1 MKKSFRAF
9 FEKATGHAPYNYQ
22 ERLACGKSSE
32 GKGQNQGIP
41 CVSKCINVPTGL
53 GKTAAVVMAWLWNRV
68 ILGRNDWPCRLVYCL
83 PMRTLVEQTRD
94 NVRKWLLKLA
104 RARRS
109 LGLSDETQENLLR
122 LTFHSPIVL
131 MGGGELRKRKRDWD
145 IHPEKPAVLIG
156 TQDMLLSRA
165 LNRGYGMSRFR
176 WPMHFALLNNDCL
189 WILDET
195 QLMGSGLW
203 TTAQLDW
210 MRQDRFQS
218 FKPCVSWWMSAT
230 LGGEFLKT
238 QDRSVAKIPAPEI
251 ASLSPEEE
259 SSLEILK
266 AVRPVT
272 IYPDP
277 KGKMGKQDKT
287 EFYFHR
293 LSQSIVNEHL
303 AGHLTLAVCNRV
315 AHAQSL
321 KKSIEKS
328 IENTQAQRSSS
339 NGDVLLLTSR
349 FRLKDRKA
357 ALEKVVAFE
366 EARKKG
372 QPHPGLILVSTQ
384 VIEAGFDVSTARL
397 WTEAAPWPSFVQR
410 LGRLNRDGKLN
421 GDAKAFVFEVP
432 AQQGDIGPYDEKDLK
447 TGKEIVSA
455 LKELCAEKHDLPARQ
470 AFAALKEKPNVA
482 KIIRQA
488 LEPKP
493 EPFPRASDVHG
504 LFSTEPDVFGGFTD
518 ISHWVRNIEKTADV
532 TVFWREFDPADQK
545 DANSNEG
552 PGLQRDELCPV
563 SVWRLQEFLK
573 DSQKAWF
580 WEPKKKC
587 WEAMRPADL
596 CPGMTLMLPAA
607 CGGYKTTLGWTGDPQ
622 SKIAEDLPPPGPFED
637 RDDEDRESIT
647 GNWVSLETHLSDTR
661 NAAERISAS
670 LNLEEAESKCLLR
683 AAELHD
689 IGKSLKR
696 WQENLPHPRPKE
708 DELYAKSPDEL
719 VVDVTKLSDK
729 AREECLER
737 IQNDQDQT
745 IFKTELRTVAESI
758 SLHVQISLRPSRSTM
773 DELCKLVGKRP
784 KIKQF
789 RPGFR
794 HEVASALAMWRQY
807 YRNEAPPDFPALT
820 VYIVAAH
827 HGKVRT
833 VLGANPHVAKPNVCG
848 IPIDDSTAL
857 PWNPAWTLDFEA
869 ANDGAS
875 GEFDADGT
883 FIFKAPGWSGL
894 VADLLGGW
902 EKNAPKRTC
911 GAVGENEPHSLG
923 PFALAYFET
932 LLRAADGRSSAQP
945 SQTLKHG

>member
-1 MKKSFRAF
+1 MEKYPTF
-9 FEKATGHAPYNYQ
+9 FEQATGHTPYDYQ
-22 ERLACGKSSE
+22 KHLACSERSE
-32 GKGQNQGIP
+32 GKWLNQGSP
-41 CVSKCINVPTGL
+41 CVSRLIDVPTGL
-53 GKTAAVVMAWLWNRV
+53 GKTPAVVMAWLWNRV
-68 ILGRNDWPCRLVYCL
+68 ILGRDDWPCRLVYCL
-83 PMRTLVEQTRD
+83 PMRTLVEQTED
-94 NVRKWLLKLA
+94 KVNQWLKKLA
-104 RARRS
+104 PK
-109 LGLSDETQENLLR
+109 LPENPDLQHLSN
-122 LTFHSPIVL
+122 HSPVVL
-131 MGGGELRKRKRDWD
+131 MGGEELDRSKREWD
-145 IHPEKPAVLIG
+145 IYPEKPAILIG

-230 LGGEFLKT
+230 LGDEFLKT
-238 QDRSVAKIPAPEI
+238 KDRCEAGILLPEPPL
-251 ASLSPEEE
+251 ALSPEEE
-259 SSLEILK
+259 SSLAILK
-266 AVRPVT
+266 ATRPVK
-272 IYPDP
+272 IYDESSIPGAN
-277 KGKMGKQDKT
+277 GKAGKQDNEET
-287 EFYFHR
+287 YFQR

-315 AHAQSL
+315 KHAQRL
-321 KKSIEKS
+321 KGAIQ
-328 IENTQAQRSSS
+328 ENRQAQSPSS

-349 FRLKDRKA
+349 FRLKDRNA

-372 QPHPGLILVSTQ
+372 QLHPGLILVSTQ
-384 VIEAGFDVSTARL
+384 VIEAGFDVSAARL

-421 GDAKAFVFEVP
+421 GVAKASVFEVP

-447 TGKEIVSA
+447 TGKQIVSA
-455 LKELCAEKHDLPARQ
+455 LKKLCAEKPDLPARQ
-470 AFAALKEKPNVA
+470 AFIDLVKTTEVA

-493 EPFPRASDVHG
+493 KPFPRASDVQG

-518 ISHWVRNIEKTADV
+518 ISPWVRNIEANADV
-532 TVFWREFDPADQK
+532 TVFWRKFDPAKEDP
-545 DANSNEG
+545 NSGEG
-552 PGLQRDELCPV
+552 QGLQRDELCPV

-573 DSQKAWF
+573 DSRKAWF

-587 WEAMRPADL
+587 WEAMRPDDL

-607 CGGYKTTLGWTGDPQ
+607 CGGYETALGWTGNPK
-622 SKIAEDLPPPGPFED
+622 SKIDEDLPPPGPFED

-661 NAAERISAS
+661 SAAQGISDS

-683 AAELHD
+683 AAALHD
-689 IGKSLKR
+689 IGKSLDR
-696 WQENLPHPRPKE
+696 WQGKLPHPRPQGGE
-708 DELYAKSPDEL
+708 FYAKSPHEL
-719 VVDVTKLSDK
+719 VIDVTELSDEV
-729 AREECLER
+729 REECVER
-737 IQNDQDQT
+737 IRNDQNQT
-745 IFKTELRTVAESI
+745 IFKTEWRLVAGSI
-758 SLHVQISLRPSRSTM
+758 NLHVQIFLRPSRSTM
-773 DELCKLVGKRP
+773 DELCKITSKRP

-794 HEVASALAMWRQY
+794 HEAASALAMWRQY
-807 YRNEAPPDFPALT
+807 YRNEAPLDFPALAI
-820 VYIVAAH
+820 YMVAAH

-833 VLGANPHVAKPNVCG
+833 VLGANPHVAEPNVCG

-857 PWNPAWTLDFEA
+857 SWNPAWMLDFEA

-875 GEFDADGT
+875 GEFDEDGG
-883 FIFKAPGWSGL
+883 FIFKAPGWSSL

-911 GAVGENEPHSLG
+911 GAVADGEPHSLG
-923 PFALAYFET
+923 PFALAYFEM
-932 LLRAADGRSSAQP
+932 LLRAADGRASIQP
-945 SQTLKHG
+945 SQVLTHG

>member
-1 MKKSFRAF
+1 MKNSFETF
-9 FEKATGHAPYNYQ
+9 FERATGRTPYDYQ
-22 ERLACGKSSE
+22 QRLARGNPGE
-32 GKGQNQGIP
+32 GEQPNQDNP
-41 CVSKCINVPTGL
+41 CVSQCIDVPTGL
-53 GKTAAVVMAWLWNRV
+53 GKTAAVVMAWLWNRL

-83 PMRTLVEQTRD
+83 PMRTLVEQTED
-94 NVRKWLLKLA
+94 NVNQWLEKLA
-104 RARRS
+104 PR
-109 LGLSDETQENLLR
+109 LPENPDLQHLSN
-122 LTFHSPIVL
+122 HSPVVL
-131 MGGGELRKRKRDWD
+131 MGGEELDRSKREWD

-230 LGGEFLKT
+230 LGGKFLET
-238 QDRSVAKIPAPEI
+238 QDRSSAKIPAPEI

-259 SSLEILK
+259 SSLAILK

-277 KGKMGKQDKT
+277 KGKAGKQDKT
-287 EFYFHR
+287 EFYFQKLAR
-293 LSQSIVNEHL
+293 SIVNKHL
-303 AGHLTLAVCNRV
+303 TGHLTLAVCNRV

-321 KKSIEKS
+321 KKA
-328 IENTQAQRSSS
+328 IENIQTQRSSS

-357 ALEKVVAFE
+357 ALKKVADFE

-384 VIEAGFDVSTARL
+384 VVEAGFDVSAARL

-421 GDAKAFVFEVP
+421 GVAKAFVFEVP
-432 AQQGDIGPYDEKDLK
+432 GQQRDSGHGPYDEEDLK

-455 LKELCAEKHDLPARQ
+455 LKKLCAEKSDLPARQ
-470 AFAALKEKPNVA
+470 AFIDLAKTTEFAEKISKVLK
-482 KIIRQA
+482 
-488 LEPKP
+488 PKP

-518 ISHWVRNIEKTADV
+518 IGPWVRNIEKTADV
-532 TVFWREFDPADQK
+532 TVFWRKFDPDDQNA
-545 DANSNEG
+545 ANSGEG

-563 SVWRLQEFLK
+563 SVWRLQKLLK
-573 DSQKAWF
+573 DSRKAWKAWF
-580 WEPKKKC
+580 WEPKEKC
-587 WEAMRPADL
+587 WEAMRPDDL

-607 CGGYKTTLGWTGDPQ
+607 CGGYETALGWTGKPQ
-622 SKIAEDLPPPGPFED
+622 SKIAEDLLPPGPFED
-637 RDDEDRESIT
+637 REYEDRESLT

-661 NAAERISAS
+661 NAAEGISDS
-670 LNLEEAESKCLLR
+670 LNLEESESKCLLR

-689 IGKSLKR
+689 IGKSLDR
-696 WQENLPHPRPKE
+696 WQEKLPHPRPKE
-708 DELYAKSPDEL
+708 DDLYAKSP
-719 VVDVTKLSDK
+719 
-729 AREECLER
+729 
-737 IQNDQDQT
+737 
-745 IFKTELRTVAESI
+745 
-758 SLHVQISLRPSRSTM
+758 
-773 DELCKLVGKRP
+773 
-784 KIKQF
+784 KIKPF

-807 YRNEAPPDFPALT
+807 YRNEAPLDFPALAI
-820 VYIVAAH
+820 YIVAAH

-883 FIFKAPGWSGL
+883 FIFKAPGWSGF

-911 GAVGENEPHSLG
+911 GAVVENEPHSLG
-923 PFALAYFET
+923 PFALAYFEM
-932 LLRAADGRSSAQP
+932 LLRAADGRASAQP
-945 SQTLKHG
+945 SQMLKHG

>member
-1 MKKSFRAF
+1 MEEYSTF
-9 FEKATGHAPYNYQ
+9 FEQATGRTHYDYQ
-22 ERLACGKSSE
+22 KHLACGERSG
-32 GKGQNQGIP
+32 GKWLNQGGP
-41 CVSKCINVPTGL
+41 CVSRLIDVPTGL

-83 PMRTLVEQTRD
+83 PMRTLVEQTED
-94 NVRKWLLKLA
+94 NVNQWLEKLA
-104 RARRS
+104 PR
-109 LGLSDETQENLLR
+109 LPENPDLQHLSS
-122 LTFHSPIVL
+122 HSPVVL
-131 MGGGELRKRKRDWD
+131 MGGEELNRSKREWD

-277 KGKMGKQDKT
+277 KGKMGKQDRT

-303 AGHLTLAVCNRV
+303 AGRLTLAVCNRV

-321 KKSIEKS
+321 KKAIEKHTGA
-328 IENTQAQRSSS
+328 ELS

-372 QPHPGLILVSTQ
+372 HPHPGLILVSTQ
-384 VIEAGFDVSTARL
+384 VIEAGFDVSAARL

-432 AQQGDIGPYDEKDLK
+432 AQQRDSGPYDEEDLK

-455 LKELCAEKHDLPARQ
+455 LKELCAEKPDLPARQ
-470 AFAALKEKPNVA
+470 AFAELKEKPNVA

-518 ISHWVRNIEKTADV
+518 ISPWVRNIEKTADV
-532 TVFWREFDPADQK
+532 TVFWRKFDPDRE
-545 DANSNEG
+545 DPNSGEG
-552 PGLQRDELCPV
+552 QGLQRDELCPV
-563 SVWRLQEFLK
+563 SVWRLQQFLK
-573 DSQKAWF
+573 DSRKAWF

-596 CPGMTLMLPAA
+596 CPGMTIMLPAA
-607 CGGYKTTLGWTGDPQ
+607 CGGYETALGWTGDPQ
-622 SKIAEDLPPPGPFED
+622 SRIDEDIPPPGPFED
-637 RDDEDRESIT
+637 KEDEDRESIT

-670 LNLEEAESKCLLR
+670 LNLQEAESKCLLR

-689 IGKSLKR
+689 IGKSLDR
-696 WQENLPHPRPKE
+696 WQGKLPHPCPQE
-708 DELYAKSPDEL
+708 GELYAKSPHEL
-719 VVDVTKLSDK
+719 VVDVTDLS
-729 AREECLER
+729 EEAKNKCTELVR
-737 IQNDQDQT
+737 NDLGQE
-745 IFKTELRTVAESI
+745 IFKTDLKGAATPPLEK
-758 SLHVQISLRPSRSTM
+758 LHMQIFRKPKPGTA
-773 DELCKLVGKRP
+773 DELSKITGKHP
-784 KIKQF
+784 KVTSF

-833 VLGANPHVAKPNVCG
+833 VLGANPHVAEPNVCG

>member
-1 MKKSFRAF
+1 MEEYPTF
-9 FEKATGHAPYNYQ
+9 FEQATGHTPYDYQ
-22 ERLACGKSSE
+22 KRLACGERSE
-32 GKGQNQGIP
+32 SEWLNQDSP
-41 CVSKCINVPTGL
+41 CVSRLIDIPTGL
-53 GKTAAVVMAWLWNRV
+53 GKTPAVVMAWLWNRV
-68 ILGRNDWPCRLVYCL
+68 ILGRDDWPCRLVYCL
-83 PMRTLVEQTRD
+83 PMRTLVEQTED
-94 NVRKWLLKLA
+94 NVQSWIDRLCQA
-104 RARRS
+104 
-109 LGLSDETQENLLR
+109 SDELELSQNARSDLTWLR
-122 LTFHSPIVL
+122 EHSPVVL
-131 MGGGELRKRKRDWD
+131 MGGEELDQFKRDWD
-145 IHPEKPAVLIG
+145 IHPERPAVLIG

-176 WPMHFALLNNDCL
+176 WPMHFAMLNNDCL

-230 LGGEFLKT
+230 LGGKFLET
-238 QDRSVAKIPAPEI
+238 QDRSAAKIPAPEI

-259 SSLEILK
+259 SSLAILK

-277 KGKMGKQDKT
+277 KGKTGKQDKT
-287 EFYFHR
+287 EFYFQR
-293 LSQSIVNEHL
+293 LAQSIMNEHL
-303 AGHLTLAVCNRV
+303 DGHLTLAVCNRV

-321 KKSIEKS
+321 KKA
-328 IENTQAQRSSS
+328 IENIQTQSSSS
-339 NGDVLLLTSR
+339 NGNVLLLTSR

-357 ALEKVVAFE
+357 ALKKVVDFE

-372 QPHPGLILVSTQ
+372 HPHPGLILVSTQ
-384 VIEAGFDVSTARL
+384 VIEAGFDVSAARL
-397 WTEAAPWPSFVQR
+397 WTEVAPWPSFVQR

-432 AQQGDIGPYDEKDLK
+432 VQQGGIGPYDEEDLK

-455 LKELCAEKHDLPARQ
+455 LEELCAKKPDLPARQ
-470 AFAALKEKPNVA
+470 AFIDLAKTTEFAEKISKALK
-482 KIIRQA
+482 
-488 LEPKP
+488 PKP

-518 ISHWVRNIEKTADV
+518 ISPWVRNIEKTADV
-532 TVFWREFDPADQK
+532 TVFWRKFDSDKEDP
-545 DANSNEG
+545 NSDEG
-552 PGLQRDELCPV
+552 QGLQRDELCPV
-563 SVWRLQEFLK
+563 SVSKLKEEFLK
-573 DSQKAWF
+573 DSRKAWF
-580 WEPKKKC
+580 WEPKKKR
-587 WEAMRPADL
+587 WEPMWPADL

-607 CGGYKTTLGWTGDPQ
+607 YGGYETTLGWTGDPQ
-622 SKIAEDLPPPGPFED
+622 SKIDENIPPPGPFED
-637 RDDEDRESIT
+637 REDEDRESIT

-661 NAAERISAS
+661 NAAERISTS
-670 LNLEEAESKCLLR
+670 LNLEESESKCLLR

-689 IGKSLKR
+689 IGKSLDR
-696 WQENLPHPRPKE
+696 WQGKLPCPRPKE
-708 DELYAKSPDEL
+708 NELYAKSPDEL
-719 VVDVTKLSDK
+719 VVEVTNLSDK

-737 IQNDQDQT
+737 IQNDQNQT
-745 IFKTELRTVAESI
+745 IFKAELRTVAESI
-758 SLHVQISLRPSRSTM
+758 SLHVQIFLRPSRSTM
-773 DELCKLVGKRP
+773 DKLCEITGERP
-784 KIKQF
+784 QIKPF

-794 HEVASALAMWRQY
+794 HEAASALAMWRQY
-807 YRNEAPPDFPALT
+807 YRSEASPNFPTMAI
-820 VYIVAAH
+820 YMVAAH

-833 VLGANPHVAKPNVCG
+833 VLGANPHVTEHNVCG
-848 IPIDDSTAL
+848 ILIDDSTAL
-857 PWNPAWTLDFEA
+857 PWNPAYTLDFEA

-875 GEFDADGT
+875 GEFEADST

-911 GAVGENEPHSLG
+911 GAVVENEPHSLG

-932 LLRAADGRSSAQP
+932 LLRAADGRASAQP

>member
-1 MKKSFRAF
+1 MEEYSTF
-9 FEKATGHAPYNYQ
+9 FEQATGCTPYDYQ
-22 ERLACGKSSE
+22 KHLACGDRNE
-32 GKGQNQGIP
+32 GKWLNQGGP
-41 CVSKCINVPTGL
+41 CVSRLIDVPTGL

-83 PMRTLVEQTRD
+83 PMRTLVEQTEG
-94 NVRKWLLKLA
+94 NVNQWLKKLA
-104 RARRS
+104 PR
-109 LGLSDETQENLLR
+109 LPENPDLQHLSN
-122 LTFHSPIVL
+122 HSPVVL
-131 MGGGELRKRKRDWD
+131 MGGEELDRSKREWD
-145 IHPEKPAVLIG
+145 IYPEKPAILIG

-277 KGKMGKQDKT
+277 KGEMGKQDRT

-303 AGHLTLAVCNRV
+303 AGRLTLAVCNRV

-321 KKSIEKS
+321 KEAIEKHTGA
-328 IENTQAQRSSS
+328 ELS

-372 QPHPGLILVSTQ
+372 HPHPGLILVSTQ
-384 VIEAGFDVSTARL
+384 VIEAGFDVSAARL
-397 WTEAAPWPSFVQR
+397 WTETAPWPSFVQR

-432 AQQGDIGPYDEKDLK
+432 AQQRDSGPYDEEDLK

-455 LKELCAEKHDLPARQ
+455 LKELCAEKPDLPARQ
-470 AFAALKEKPNVA
+470 AFAALSKTTEVA
-482 KIIRQA
+482 RQISEA
-488 LEPKP
+488 LDPKH

-518 ISHWVRNIEKTADV
+518 ISPWVRNIEKTADV
-532 TVFWREFDPADQK
+532 TVFWRKFDPDRE
-545 DANSNEG
+545 DPNSGEG
-552 PGLQRDELCPV
+552 QGLQRDELCPV
-563 SVWRLQEFLK
+563 SVWRLQQFLK
-573 DSQKAWF
+573 DSRKAWF

-596 CPGMTLMLPAA
+596 CPGMTIMLPAA
-607 CGGYKTTLGWTGDPQ
+607 CGGYETALGWTGDPQ
-622 SKIAEDLPPPGPFED
+622 SKIGENIPPPGPFED
-637 RDDEDRESIT
+637 KEDEDHESIT
-647 GNWVSLETHLSDTR
+647 GDWVSLKTHLSDTR
-661 NAAERISAS
+661 NAAEWISAS
-670 LNLEEAESKCLLR
+670 LNLEESESKCLLR

-689 IGKSLKR
+689 IGKSLDR
-696 WQENLPHPRPKE
+696 WQGKLPHPCPQE
-708 DELYAKSPDEL
+708 GELYAKSPHEL
-719 VVDVTKLSDK
+719 VVDMTDLS
-729 AREECLER
+729 EEAKNKCTELVR
-737 IQNDQDQT
+737 NDLGQE
-745 IFKTELRTVAESI
+745 IFKTDLRSTATPLLEK
-758 SLHVQISLRPSRSTM
+758 LHVQIFRKPKPGTV
-773 DELCKLVGKRP
+773 DELSKITGKHP
-784 KIKQF
+784 KVTSF

-833 VLGANPHVAKPNVCG
+833 VLGANPHVAEPNVCG

-932 LLRAADGRSSAQP
+932 LLRAADGRASAQP

>member
-1 MKKSFRAF
+1 MEEYSTF
-9 FEKATGHAPYNYQ
+9 FEQATGRTPYDYQ
-22 ERLACGKSSE
+22 KHLACGERSG
-32 GKGQNQGIP
+32 GKWLNQGGP
-41 CVSKCINVPTGL
+41 CVSRLIDVPTGL

-83 PMRTLVEQTRD
+83 PMRTLVEQTED
-94 NVRKWLLKLA
+94 NVNQWLEKLA
-104 RARRS
+104 PR
-109 LGLSDETQENLLR
+109 LPENPDLQHLSS
-122 LTFHSPIVL
+122 HSPVVL
-131 MGGGELRKRKRDWD
+131 MGGEELNRSKREWD

-230 LGGEFLKT
+230 LGDEFLKT
-238 QDRSVAKIPAPEI
+238 KDRCEAEILLPELPL
-251 ASLSPEEE
+251 ALSPEEE
-259 SSLEILK
+259 SSLPILK
-266 AVRPVT
+266 ATRPVKN
-272 IYPDP
+272 YDESSMPGAS
-277 KGKMGKQDKT
+277 GKVGKKDG
-287 EFYFHR
+287 EENYFQR
-293 LSQSIVNEHL
+293 LAQSIVNEHL
-303 AGHLTLAVCNRV
+303 AGRLTLAVCNRV

-321 KKSIEKS
+321 KKAIQ
-328 IENTQAQRSSS
+328 NRHAQISSS

-357 ALEKVVAFE
+357 ALKKVVAFE

-372 QPHPGLILVSTQ
+372 QPHPGVILVSTQ
-384 VIEAGFDVSTARL
+384 VIEAGFDVSAARL

-432 AQQGDIGPYDEKDLK
+432 AQQRDSGPYDEEDLK
-447 TGKEIVSA
+447 TGREIVSA
-455 LKELCAEKHDLPARQ
+455 LKELCVEKPDLPARQ
-470 AFAALKEKPNVA
+470 AFIDLAKTTEVAKKISKALK
-482 KIIRQA
+482 
-488 LEPKP
+488 PKP

-518 ISHWVRNIEKTADV
+518 ISPWVRNIEKTADV
-532 TVFWREFDPADQK
+532 TVFWRKFDPDK
-545 DANSNEG
+545 EDPNSGEG
-552 PGLQRDELCPV
+552 HGLQRDELCPV
-563 SVWRLQEFLK
+563 SVWRLREFLK

-587 WEAMRPADL
+587 WEAMRSDDL

-607 CGGYKTTLGWTGDPQ
+607 YGGYETALGWTGNPR
-622 SKIAEDLPPPGPFED
+622 SKIDENIPPPGPFED
-637 RDDEDRESIT
+637 KEYEDRESIT

-670 LNLEEAESKCLLR
+670 LNLGEAKSKCLIH

-689 IGKSLKR
+689 IGKSLDR
-696 WQENLPHPRPKE
+696 WQGKLPCPRPKE
-708 DELYAKSPDEL
+708 NDLYAKSPDEL
-719 VVDVTKLSDK
+719 VVNVTKLSDK
-729 AREECLER
+729 TREECLER
-737 IQNDQDQT
+737 IRKDRNQT

-758 SLHVQISLRPSRSTM
+758 SLHVQVSLRPSRPTM
-773 DELCKLVGKRP
+773 DELCKLVGERP
-784 KIKQF
+784 KIKPF

-807 YRNEAPPDFPALT
+807 YRNEAPPDFPALAI
-820 VYIVAAH
+820 YIVAAH

-833 VLGANPHVAKPNVCG
+833 VLGANPHFDKPNICG
-848 IPIDDSTAL
+848 IPIDDSTPL

-875 GEFDADGT
+875 GEFDADDA

-911 GAVGENEPHSLG
+911 GAVAENEPHSLG

-932 LLRAADGRSSAQP
+932 LIRAADGRASAQP

>member
-1 MKKSFRAF
+1 MEEYSTF
-9 FEKATGHAPYNYQ
+9 FEQATGRTPYDYQ
-22 ERLACGKSSE
+22 KHLACGERSE
-32 GKGQNQGIP
+32 GKWLNQGGP

-68 ILGRNDWPCRLVYCL
+68 ILGRNDWPRRLVYCL
-83 PMRTLVEQTRD
+83 PMRALVEQTED
-94 NVRKWLLKLA
+94 NVNQWIEKLA
-104 RARRS
+104 PR
-109 LGLSDETQENLLR
+109 LPENPDLQHLSN
-122 LTFHSPIVL
+122 HSPVVL
-131 MGGGELRKRKRDWD
+131 MGGEELNRSKREWD
-145 IHPEKPAVLIG
+145 IYPEKPAILIG

-238 QDRSVAKIPAPEI
+238 KDRCEAGILLPEPPI
-251 ASLSPEEE
+251 ALSPEEE
-259 SSLEILK
+259 SSLAILK
-266 AVRPVT
+266 ATRPVKNYDESSMT
-272 IYPDP
+272 GASS
-277 KGKMGKQDKT
+277 KVGKKDS
-287 EFYFHR
+287 EENYFLR

-303 AGHLTLAVCNRV
+303 VGQLTLAVCNRV

-321 KKSIEKS
+321 KKAIEKHTGA
-328 IENTQAQRSSS
+328 ELS

-372 QPHPGLILVSTQ
+372 HPHPGLILVSTQ
-384 VIEAGFDVSTARL
+384 VIEAGFDVSAARL

-432 AQQGDIGPYDEKDLK
+432 AQQRDSVPYDEEDLK

-455 LKELCAEKHDLPARQ
+455 LKELCVEKPDLPARQ
-470 AFAALKEKPNVA
+470 AFIDLAKTTEVAEKISKALK
-482 KIIRQA
+482 
-488 LEPKP
+488 PKP

-518 ISHWVRNIEKTADV
+518 ISPWVRNIEANADV
-532 TVFWREFDPADQK
+532 TVFWRKFDPDK
-545 DANSNEG
+545 EDPNSGEG
-552 PGLQRDELCPV
+552 QGLQRDELCPV
-563 SVWRLQEFLK
+563 SVWRLRQFLK
-573 DSQKAWF
+573 DSRKAWF
-580 WEPKKKC
+580 WEPKKKR
-587 WEAMRPADL
+587 WEIMQPNDL

-607 CGGYKTTLGWTGDPQ
+607 CGGYETALGWTGDPQ
-622 SKIAEDLPPPGPFED
+622 SKIDEDIPPPGPFED

-670 LNLEEAESKCLLR
+670 LNLEEAESKCLIR

-689 IGKSLKR
+689 IGKSLDR
-696 WQENLPHPRPKE
+696 WQGKLPCPRPKE
-708 DELYAKSPDEL
+708 NELYAKSPDEL
-719 VVDVTKLSDK
+719 VVNVTKLSDK

-737 IQNDQDQT
+737 IQNDRNQT

-758 SLHVQISLRPSRSTM
+758 SLHVQVSLRPSRPTM
-773 DELCKLVGKRP
+773 DELCKLVGERP

-807 YRNEAPPDFPALT
+807 YRNEAPPDFPALA

-833 VLGANPHVAKPNVCG
+833 VLGANPHVTEPNVCG

-857 PWNPAWTLDFEA
+857 SWNPAWRMDFEA

-875 GEFDADGT
+875 GEFDADGA

-911 GAVGENEPHSLG
+911 GAVAENEPHSLG

-932 LLRAADGRSSAQP
+932 LLRAADGRASDQP
-945 SQTLKHG
+945 SQMLKHG

>member
-1 MKKSFRAF
+1 MKNSFETF
-9 FEKATGHAPYNYQ
+9 FEKATGHAPYEYQ
-22 ERLACGKSSE
+22 KRLACGEPNE
-32 GKGQNQGIP
+32 GKGQSQGVP
-41 CVSKCINVPTGL
+41 CVSRLIDVPTGL
-53 GKTAAVVMAWLWNRV
+53 GKTPAVVMAWLWNR
-68 ILGRNDWPCRLVYCL
+68 IALNRPDWPRRLVYCL

-94 NVRKWLLKLA
+94 NVQGWIADLRQAADKLELSQNARSDLTWL
-104 RARRS
+104 R
-109 LGLSDETQENLLR
+109 E
-122 LTFHSPIVL
+122 HSPVVL
-131 MGGGELRKRKRDWD
+131 MGGEEKQDWD
-145 IHPEKPAVLIG
+145 LRPEKPAVLIG

-230 LGGEFLKT
+230 LGGKFLET
-238 QDRSVAKIPAPEI
+238 QDRSAAKIPAPEI

-259 SSLEILK
+259 SSLAILK

-277 KGKMGKQDKT
+277 KGKAGKQDKT
-287 EFYFHR
+287 EFYFQELAR
-293 LSQSIVNEHL
+293 SIVNEHL
-303 AGHLTLAVCNRV
+303 TGHLTLAVCNRV

-321 KKSIEKS
+321 KKA
-328 IENTQAQRSSS
+328 IENIQTQSSSS

-357 ALEKVVAFE
+357 ALEKAADFE

-384 VIEAGFDVSTARL
+384 VIEAGFDVSAARL
-397 WTEAAPWPSFVQR
+397 WTEVAPWPSFVQR

-432 AQQGDIGPYDEKDLK
+432 VQQGGIGPYDEEDLE

-455 LKELCAEKHDLPARQ
+455 LEELCAKKSDLPARQ
-470 AFAALKEKPNVA
+470 AFIDLAKTTEFAEKISKALK
-482 KIIRQA
+482 
-488 LEPKP
+488 PKP
-493 EPFPRASDVHG
+493 EPFPRAGDVHG

-518 ISHWVRNIEKTADV
+518 ISPWVRNIETNADV
-532 TVFWREFDPADQK
+532 TVFWRKFDPDGQNA
-545 DANSNEG
+545 ANSGKG

-563 SVWRLQEFLK
+563 SVGRLREFLK
-573 DSQKAWF
+573 DSRKAWF
-580 WEPKKKC
+580 WEPKKKR
-587 WEAMRPADL
+587 WEAMRPGDL
-596 CPGMTLMLPAA
+596 CPGMTLLLPAA
-607 CGGYKTTLGWTGDPQ
+607 YGGYKTALGWTGDPQ
-622 SKIAEDLPPPGPFED
+622 SKIAEDLLPPGPFED
-637 RDDEDRESIT
+637 KDDEDRESIT

-661 NAAERISAS
+661 NAAERISDS
-670 LNLEEAESKCLLR
+670 LNLEETESKCLLR

-689 IGKSLKR
+689 IGKSLNR
-696 WQENLPHPRPKE
+696 WQEKLPHPCPQE
-708 DELYAKSPDEL
+708 GELYAKSPYEL
-719 VVDVTKLSDK
+719 VVDVTDLS
-729 AREECLER
+729 EEAKNKCTELVR
-737 IQNDQDQT
+737 NDLGQE
-745 IFKTELRTVAESI
+745 IFKTDLRSAATPSSEK
-758 SLHVQISLRPSRSTM
+758 LHVQIFRKPKPVTV
-773 DELCKLVGKRP
+773 DELSKITGKRP
-784 KIKQF
+784 KVTSF

-807 YRNEAPPDFPALT
+807 YRNEPSSDFPALAI
-820 VYIVAAH
+820 YMVAAH

-857 PWNPAWTLDFEA
+857 PWNPAWEMDFEA
-869 ANDGAS
+869 AKDGAY
-875 GEFDADGT
+875 GEFKADGA

-911 GAVGENEPHSLG
+911 GAVAENEPHSLG

-932 LLRAADGRSSAQP
+932 LLRAADGRASAQLP
-945 SQTLKHG
+945 KC

>member
-32 GKGQNQGIP
+32 GEGQNQGVP

-83 PMRTLVEQTRD
+83 PMRTLVEQTEG
-94 NVRKWLLKLA
+94 NVNQWLKKLA
-104 RARRS
+104 PR
-109 LGLSDETQENLLR
+109 LPENPDLQHLSN
-122 LTFHSPIVL
+122 HSPVVL
-131 MGGGELRKRKRDWD
+131 MGGEELDRSKREWD
-145 IHPEKPAVLIG
+145 IYPEKPAVLIG

-238 QDRSVAKIPAPEI
+238 KDRCEAGILLQEPPI
-251 ASLSPEEE
+251 ALSPEEE
-259 SSLEILK
+259 SSLAILK
-266 AVRPVT
+266 SVRPVT

-277 KGKMGKQDKT
+277 KGKTGKQDKT
-287 EFYFHR
+287 EFYFQE
-293 LSQSIVNEHL
+293 LANDIVKEHEHL

-321 KKSIEKS
+321 KKAIQN
-328 IENTQAQRSSS
+328 IQAQSSSS
-339 NGDVLLLTSR
+339 NGDVLLLISR

-357 ALEKVVAFE
+357 ALEKVADFE

-372 QPHPGLILVSTQ
+372 HPHPGLILVSTQ
-384 VIEAGFDVSTARL
+384 VIEAGFDVSAARL

-432 AQQGDIGPYDEKDLK
+432 AQQGDSGPYDEEDLK

-455 LKELCAEKHDLPARQ
+455 LKELCAEKPDLPARQ
-470 AFAALKEKPNVA
+470 AFAELSKTTEVA
-482 KIIRQA
+482 KQISEA
-488 LEPKP
+488 LDPKH

-532 TVFWREFDPADQK
+532 TVFWRKFDPDK
-545 DANSNEG
+545 EDPNSGEG
-552 PGLQRDELCPV
+552 QGLQRDELCPV
-563 SVWRLQEFLK
+563 SVWRLQQFLK
-573 DSQKAWF
+573 DSRKAWF

-607 CGGYKTTLGWTGDPQ
+607 CGGYETALGWTGDPQ
-622 SKIAEDLPPPGPFED
+622 SRIDEDIPPPGPFED
-637 RDDEDRESIT
+637 KEDEDRESIT

-670 LNLEEAESKCLLR
+670 LNLGESESKCLLR

-689 IGKSLKR
+689 IGKSLDR

-708 DELYAKSPDEL
+708 KELYAKSPDEL
-719 VVDVTKLSDK
+719 VIDVTKLSDK

-737 IQNDQDQT
+737 IQKDPKQT

-758 SLHVQISLRPSRSTM
+758 NLHVQISLRPSRSTM

-794 HEVASALAMWRQY
+794 HEIASALAMWRQY

-827 HGKVRT
+827 HGRVRT
-833 VLGANPHVAKPNVCG
+833 VLGSNSHVDKPNVCG
-848 IPIDDSTAL
+848 IPINDLTEL
-857 PWNPAWTLDFEA
+857 PWNRAWTLDFEA
-869 ANDGAS
+869 AKDGAF
-875 GEFDADGT
+875 GEFVDADGA

-911 GAVGENEPHSLG
+911 GAVAENEPHSLG